1 MSRIGKMPINISDKI
16 KVSFDSG
23 TVKVNGPLGELTQ
36 NVENNDIEINIG
48 EKEIVLTRKNDKK
61 ETKSAHGLYR
71 SLIANM
77 VEGVEKGYS
86 KNLILNGV
94 GYRAA
99 VQGDKLTLN
108 VGYSHPVNIQAPS
121 GITIECLTP
130 TEVVVKG
137 IDKTIVGQCAAD
149 IKAVR
154 KPEPYHGYGIR
165 YKDETILR
173 KEGKAAGK

>member
-1 MSRIGKMPINISDKI
+1 MSRIGKMPIVLSDKI
-16 KVSFDSG
+16 KASLEGSTIKIV
-23 TVKVNGPLGELTQ
+23 GPLGELTQ
-36 NVENNDIEINIG
+36 NIANSDIEINISD
-48 EKEIVLTRKNDKK
+48 KEIVLARKNDKK

-77 VEGVEKGYS
+77 VNGVEKGYS

-99 VQGDKLTLN
+99 MAGNKLTLN
-108 VGYSHPVNIQAPS
+108 VGYSHPVNIVAPD
-121 GITIECLTP
+121 GITIECVTP
-130 TEVVVKG
+130 TEIAVKG
-137 IDKTIVGQCAAD
+137 IDKTVVGQCAAD

>member
-1 MSRIGKMPINISDKI
+1 MSRIGRLPVTFSEKIKASMDGRTI
-16 KVSFDSG
+16 KVS
-23 TVKVNGPLGELTQ
+23 GPLGELTQ
-36 NVENNDIEINIG
+36 TIENDNIDVAI
-48 EKEIVLTRKNDKK
+48 KDNQISVTRKNENK

-71 SLIANM
+71 ALIANM
-77 VEGVEKGYS
+77 VNGVEKGYS

-94 GYRAA
+94 GYKATM
-99 VQGDKLTLN
+99 QGKKLVLN
-108 VGYSHPVNIQAPS
+108 VGYSHPVNIVSPE
-121 GITIECLTP
+121 GVTLECVTA
-130 TEVVVKG
+130 TEVSVKG
-137 IDKTIVGQCAAD
+137 IDKTKVGQCAAN